1 MKIGIITFHWSTNY
15 GAILQSFA
23 LQQTLKGM
31 GHDAEIIN
39 YKPKKY
45 EPSFYKFVRYRHF
58 LHLKS
63 YLAELKKEKQM
74 MEFRNKYLNCTQRYY
89 TLKEL
94 QDNCNSYDLL
104 ISGSDQ
110 IMNPYFLAAGEK
122 GGSTA
127 YFLDFG
133 KKHTKRITYAVSF
146 GVTEYPQHL
155 IPKVYSLIS
164 RFDSLSVRERT
175 GVDILASMGRN
186 DAIVVPDPT
195 ILYNAKDYNNFFNVV
210 TRPTDNI
217 VVYMLQ
223 DRLSYIT
230 KRLPKQNTKII
241 SSESIEDWLASI
253 KNCRHLI
260 TNSFHGMVFAILFHR
275 PFTIVLKSIRNEGM
289 NDRFFTLLGRLSLLD
304 RVMKEAEYTI
314 NNFKH
319 DWDEIDNKM
328 DEIRA
333 EGIAFIANAVK

>member
-31 GHDAEIIN
+31 GHDVEIIN

-45 EPSFYKFVRYRHF
+45 EPSFYEFIRYRHF

-63 YLAELKKEKQM
+63 YLTELMKEKRM
-74 MEFRNKYLNCTQRYY
+74 KEFRKKYLNCTQRYY

-110 IMNPYFLAAGEK
+110 IMNPYFLATGEK
-122 GGSTA
+122 EGSTA

-133 KKHTKRITYAVSF
+133 KEHTNRITYAVSF
-146 GVTEYPQHL
+146 GVTKYPQHL
-155 IPKVYSLIS
+155 IPKVHSLIS

-175 GVDILASMGRN
+175 GVDILASMGRD

-195 ILYNAKDYNNFFNVV
+195 ILYHAKDYDNFINVV

-230 KRLPKQNTKII
+230 KRLPKQNIKII

-260 TNSFHGMVFAILFHR
+260 TNSYHGMVFAILYHI
-275 PFTIVLKSIRNEGM
+275 PFTIVLKSIKNEGM
-289 NDRFFTLLGRLSLLD
+289 NDRFFTLLERLGLQD
-304 RVMKEAEYTI
+304 RIMIETEYTI
-314 NNFKH
+314 DDFKH
-319 DWDEIDNKM
+319 NWEDIDNKM
-328 DEIRA
+328 IEIRA
-333 EGIAFIANAVK
+333 EGVSFLANAVK